1 MTNQLTLTTDTTP
14 APGPAWDLDV
24 FVPGRPAPQGS
35 IRAIIHRSTGRAVAV
50 KDNNDRQKSW
60 RQDVRDAV
68 QTAWGDRAPIDG
80 PVEITIEF
88 VMPRPASAPKRRT
101 PPAIRKPDGDKL
113 ERAIWDSLTLV
124 TFVDDARIV
133 AWSGSKRLAEIDE
146 TPGARIRLRVLPD
159 RGPR

>member
-1 MTNQLTLTTDTTP
+1 MTDQLTLLTDTPPSTT
-14 APGPAWDLDV
+14 APDWELDV

-68 QTAWGDRAPIDG
+68 QNAWGDRAPIDG

-88 VMPRPASAPKRRT
+88 VMPRPASTPKRRT

-113 ERAIWDSLTLV
+113 ERAVWDSLTLV
-124 TFVDDARIV
+124 AFVDDARIV
-133 AWSGSKRLAEIDE
+133 SWSGSKRLAEIDE
-146 TPGARIRLRVLPD
+146 TPGARIRLRVLAD
-159 RGPR
+159 RR